1 VDALD
6 YILIVIILAA
16 AIRGLRLGAAVQVLS
31 YGGALG
37 GLAVGV
43 VLVLLICPHV
53 SGEHAK
59 TFVALLLLLVPAAVL
74 AAAGRHVG
82 AGLWSRLRRA
92 RFGSVDAAGG
102 AIVAVGGLL
111 VVLWVVASILV
122 NSQFSLVSDQIEG
135 SRIIR
140 AVTGVMPPIPTALA
154 PVERF
159 LSDEGLQLVADG
171 FIQLAGPVAYPTSGQ
186 VQAAVKIA
194 RPSTVKVVAL
204 GCGEEQEGSGFI
216 VAHDLVVTNAHV
228 VAGTNSISVFDAAGM
243 PHTDVSVLLFDP
255 EFDLAVLRV
264 PGLPGPALSL
274 DPNLVGRGARAVVLG
289 YPEGGPF
296 AVDRAGVRSEI
307 LATGLDIYGEQ
318 PTVRAVYV
326 VQAIVRPGNSGGP
339 LVEPNGLV
347 IGVVFSRSPTNSHI
361 GYALASPGV
370 IQRVHRAEALPP
382 ATHASTSECVP
393 K

>member
-1 VDALD
+1 MDALD

-82 AGLWSRLRRA
+82 AGLWRRLRRA

-122 NSQFSLVSDQIEG
+122 NSQFSLVADQIEG

-171 FIQLAGPVAYPTSGQ
+171 FIQLAGPVPYPTSGQ

-194 RPSTVKVVAL
+194 RPSTVKVVA
-204 GCGEEQEGSGFI
+204 
-216 VAHDLVVTNAHV
+216 AR
-228 VAGTNSISVFDAAGM
+228 
-243 PHTDVSVLLFDP
+243 
-255 EFDLAVLRV
+255 LR
-264 PGLPGPALSL
+264 
-274 DPNLVGRGARAVVLG
+274 
-289 YPEGGPF
+289 
-296 AVDRAGVRSEI
+296 
-307 LATGLDIYGEQ
+307 
-318 PTVRAVYV
+318 
-326 VQAIVRPGNSGGP
+326 
-339 LVEPNGLV
+339 
-347 IGVVFSRSPTNSHI
+347 
-361 GYALASPGV
+361 
-370 IQRVHRAEALPP
+370 
-382 ATHASTSECVP
+382 
-393 K
+393 

>member
-1 VDALD
+1 MDALD

-82 AGLWSRLRRA
+82 AGLWRRLRRA

-102 AIVAVGGLL
+102 AIVAVGGLV

-122 NSQFSLVSDQIEG
+122 NSQFTLVSDQIEVLG
-135 SRIIR
+135 SSGRHGCHAADPDGAGAGQ
-140 AVTGVMPPIPTALA
+140 AVP
-154 PVERF
+154 ERR
-159 LSDEGLQLVADG
+159 GPATRRRQI
-171 FIQLAGPVAYPTSGQ
+171 IQLAGPVAYPTSGQ

-243 PHTDVSVLLFDP
+243 DHTDVSVLLFDP

-326 VQAIVRPGNSGGP
+326 V
-339 LVEPNGLV
+339 
-347 IGVVFSRSPTNSHI
+347 
-361 GYALASPGV
+361 
-370 IQRVHRAEALPP
+370 
-382 ATHASTSECVP
+382 
-393 K
+393 